1 VAEFFGSPS
10 INLIRGEIKW
20 DNKISFFSSGRNRLS
35 LPDDIERPEGP
46 VELGL
51 RPEDW
56 IIENEC
62 KAISLEG
69 VLERTENLGDS
80 RILHFSTEYG
90 RLTVKSDRRD
100 FQTAQTYFLIPQWNR
115 VHWFD
120 ISSGKRISG

>member
-1 VAEFFGSPS
+1 VAEFFGSPT
-10 INLIRGEIKW
+10 INLIRGEIQR
-20 DNKISFFSSGRNRLS
+20 DNKLSFFGSGSIRLS
-35 LPDDIERPEGP
+35 LPDDIELPDGP

-56 IIENEC
+56 TIVNEE
-62 KAISLEG
+62 KLLSLEG

-90 RLTVKSDRRD
+90 RLTAKSDRRD
-100 FQTAQTYFLIPQWNR
+100 FQSAQTYFLIPDWNR
-115 VHWFD
+115 AHWFD